1 MLRGFSRRDS
11 LISRSKPGAVM
22 TVLKTFL
29 AGAVMAACLASPVY
43 AQSKA
48 SKGPDATPMQLDDQ
62 AKERDRES
70 IDKQYRA
77 ALQKTR
83 SNEPARAD
91 DPWAN
96 MRGDAD
102 VKSKAKR

>member
-1 MLRGFSRRDS
+1 
-11 LISRSKPGAVM
+11 M
-22 TVLKTFL
+22 TVLKTLL
-29 AGAVMAACLASPVY
+29 AGAVLAASLAGPSY

-62 AKERDRES
+62 AKERDRDS
-70 IDKQYRA
+70 IDKAYRST
-77 ALQKTR
+77 LQKTR

-102 VKSKAKR
+102 VKPKAKR

>member
-1 MLRGFSRRDS
+1 M
-11 LISRSKPGAVM
+11 IV
-22 TVLKTFL
+22 TKTLL
-29 AGAVMAACLASPVY
+29 AGAVVAACFAGPVY

-48 SKGPDATPMQLDDQ
+48 SKGPDATPMQLDDA

-70 IDKQYRA
+70 IDRQYRTT
-77 ALQKTR
+77 LQKTR

-91 DPWAN
+91 DPWSN

-102 VKSKAKR
+102 VKPKAKR

>member
-1 MLRGFSRRDS
+1 M
-11 LISRSKPGAVM
+11 
-22 TVLKTFL
+22 KTLL
-29 AGAVMAACLASPVY
+29 AGAVLAACFAGPVY
-43 AQSKA
+43 AQDKD

-62 AKERDRES
+62 AKARDRES
-70 IDKQYRA
+70 IDKAYRST
-77 ALQKTR
+77 LQKTR
-83 SNEPARAD
+83 SNEPSRAD

>member
-1 MLRGFSRRDS
+1 
-11 LISRSKPGAVM
+11 M
-22 TVLKTFL
+22 TVSKTL
-29 AGAVMAACLASPVY
+29 IAGAILAACFAGPVY

-62 AKERDRES
+62 AKQRDRDS
-70 IDKQYRA
+70 IDKAYRST
-77 ALQKTR
+77 LQKTR

-102 VKSKAKR
+102 VKPKAKR

>member
-1 MLRGFSRRDS
+1 
-11 LISRSKPGAVM
+11 M
-22 TVLKTFL
+22 TVSKTLL
-29 AGAVMAACLASPVY
+29 AGAVLAACCAGPAY

-62 AKERDRES
+62 AKERDRDS
-70 IDKQYRA
+70 IDKAYRST
-77 ALQKTR
+77 LQKTR

-96 MRGDAD
+96 MRGDGD
-102 VKSKAKR
+102 VKPKAKR

>member
-1 MLRGFSRRDS
+1 
-11 LISRSKPGAVM
+11 M
-22 TVLKTFL
+22 TILKTLL
-29 AGAVMAACLASPVY
+29 AGAVLAACFAGPSY

-70 IDKQYRA
+70 IDKAYRST
-77 ALQKTR
+77 LQKTR

-102 VKSKAKR
+102 VKPKAKR